1 MSIQK
6 PIRSKLTELAT
17 PTRCATKTS
26 PGLGLGLEQVQVQVK
41 VKKMQRSTAGATCS
55 SLKRM
60 GETGS
65 AERSLTRH
73 YCPAASPQRDT
84 LVQKGSEHDLQLLNL
99 TLDIN

>member
-60 GETGS
+60 RETGS
-65 AERSLTRH
+65 AERSLARH

-84 LVQKGSEHDLQLLNL
+84 LVQKGSESEH
-99 TLDIN
+99 IW